1 MRLRIL
7 KIKIKTHKGFTKTIM
22 SYFCSKPLRVVFTI
36 LWIIFVGLIITL
48 GFSTNPYLL
57 HVQNIPPP
65 HPYPIELVV
74 ILIMAMLFHLSLL
87 VTMDVYMDSR
97 WKFFAMLLTSI
108 LFLFG
113 FGMMAMHAPPSLGG
127 MIFWTFL
134 SSLLFLLLCFR
145 QVCLF
150 FLRRFFL

>member
-1 MRLRIL
+1 MT
-7 KIKIKTHKGFTKTIM
+7 IKTHRGFAKTTV
-22 SYFCSKPLRVVFTI
+22 SYFRSKPLRVVFTI

-48 GFSTNPYLL
+48 GFSTDPYLL

-65 HPYPIELVV
+65 YPYPIELVV

-108 LFLFG
+108 LFG

-150 FLRRFFL
+150 FLRRFFRRESV

>member
-1 MRLRIL
+1 MT
-7 KIKIKTHKGFTKTIM
+7 IKTHKGFIKTTM

-108 LFLFG
+108 LFG

-150 FLRRFFL
+150 FLRRFFCRESV

>member
-1 MRLRIL
+1 
-7 KIKIKTHKGFTKTIM
+7 M

-108 LFLFG
+108 LFG
-113 FGMMAMHAPPSLGG
+113 FGMMAMHAPPPLGG

>member
-1 MRLRIL
+1 
-7 KIKIKTHKGFTKTIM
+7 M

-48 GFSTNPYLL
+48 GFSTDPYLL

-108 LFLFG
+108 LFG

-150 FLRRFFL
+150 FLRRFFRRESV

>member
-1 MRLRIL
+1 MT
-7 KIKIKTHKGFTKTIM
+7 IKTHKGFAKTTM
-22 SYFCSKPLRVVFTI
+22 SYFRSKPLRVVFTI
-36 LWIIFVGLIITL
+36 LWIIITL
-48 GFSTNPYLL
+48 GFSTDPYLL

-87 VTMDVYMDSR
+87 VTMDVYMGSR

-150 FLRRFFL
+150 FLRRFFRRESV

>member
-1 MRLRIL
+1 MT
-7 KIKIKTHKGFTKTIM
+7 IKTHKGFAKTTM
-22 SYFCSKPLRVVFTI
+22 GYFRSKPLRVVFTI

-48 GFSTNPYLL
+48 GFSTDPYLL

-65 HPYPIELVV
+65 YPYPIELVV

-108 LFLFG
+108 LFG

-150 FLRRFFL
+150 FLRRFFRRESV

>member
-1 MRLRIL
+1 
-7 KIKIKTHKGFTKTIM
+7 M

-108 LFLFG
+108 LFG

-150 FLRRFFL
+150 FLDDFFVEKQFNNKVIDILKLG

>member
-1 MRLRIL
+1 MTINTHRGFA
-7 KIKIKTHKGFTKTIM
+7 KTTM
-22 SYFCSKPLRVVFTI
+22 SYFRSKPLRVVFAI

-48 GFSTNPYLL
+48 GFSTDPYLL
-57 HVQNIPPP
+57 HVQNIPLP

-74 ILIMAMLFHLSLL
+74 ILIIGMLFHLSLL

-97 WKFFAMLLTSI
+97 WKFFTMLGTSI

-113 FGMMAMHAPPSLGG
+113 SGMMAMHAPPSLGG

-134 SSLLFLLLCFR
+134 SSLLFLLLCFW

-150 FLRRFFL
+150 VLRRFFRIESV

>member
-1 MRLRIL
+1 MTINTHRGFA
-7 KIKIKTHKGFTKTIM
+7 KTTM
-22 SYFCSKPLRVVFTI
+22 SYFRSKPLRVVFAI

-48 GFSTNPYLL
+48 GFSTDPYLL
-57 HVQNIPPP
+57 HVQNIPLP

-74 ILIMAMLFHLSLL
+74 ILIIGMLFHLSLL

-97 WKFFAMLLTSI
+97 WKFFTMLGTSI

-150 FLRRFFL
+150 FLRRFFRRESV

>member
-1 MRLRIL
+1 MT
-7 KIKIKTHKGFTKTIM
+7 IKTHKGFIKTTM
-22 SYFCSKPLRVVFTI
+22 GYFRSKPLRVVFTI

-108 LFLFG
+108 LFG

-150 FLRRFFL
+150 FLRRFFCRESV

>member
-1 MRLRIL
+1 M
-7 KIKIKTHKGFTKTIM
+7 G
-22 SYFCSKPLRVVFTI
+22 YFRSKPLRVVFTI

-48 GFSTNPYLL
+48 GFSTDPYLL

-65 HPYPIELVV
+65 YPYPIELVV

-108 LFLFG
+108 LFG

-150 FLRRFFL
+150 FLRRFFRRESV

>member
-1 MRLRIL
+1 
-7 KIKIKTHKGFTKTIM
+7 M

-108 LFLFG
+108 LFG

-150 FLRRFFL
+150 FSRRFFL

>member
-1 MRLRIL
+1 MT
-7 KIKIKTHKGFTKTIM
+7 IKTHKGFAKSTM
-22 SYFCSKPLRVVFTI
+22 SYFRSKPLRVVFTI

-48 GFSTNPYLL
+48 GFSTDPYLL

-108 LFLFG
+108 LFLFLFG

-150 FLRRFFL
+150 FLRRFFRRESV

>member
-1 MRLRIL
+1 
-7 KIKIKTHKGFTKTIM
+7 M

-87 VTMDVYMDSR
+87 VTMDSR

>member
-1 MRLRIL
+1 M
-7 KIKIKTHKGFTKTIM
+7 KTNGLSVKAIA
-22 SYFCSKPLRVVFTI
+22 SYFRAKPLRIIFAV
-36 LWIIFVGLIITL
+36 LWVLFVGLIITL
-48 GFSTNPYLL
+48 GFSTDPYLL
-57 HVQNIPPP
+57 HVQNTPPP

-74 ILIMAMLFHLSLL
+74 ILVMAMLFHLSLL
-87 VTMDVYMDSR
+87 VTMDVYMDSCQ
-97 WKFFAMLLTSI
+97 KLFAMLVTSI

-134 SSLLFLLLCFR
+134 SSLLFLLLCFW

-150 FLRRFFL
+150 VLRRFFGRESV

>member
-1 MRLRIL
+1 M
-7 KIKIKTHKGFTKTIM
+7 KTNGLPVKVIV
-22 SYFCSKPLRVVFTI
+22 SYFRAKPLRIIFAV
-36 LWIIFVGLIITL
+36 LWVLFVGLIITL
-48 GFSTNPYLL
+48 GFSTDPYLL

-65 HPYPIELVV
+65 HLYPIELVV
-74 ILIMAMLFHLSLL
+74 ILVMAMLFHLSLL
-87 VTMDVYMDSR
+87 VTIDVYMDNR

-134 SSLLFLLLCFR
+134 SSLLFLFLCFW
-145 QVCLF
+145 QVYLF
-150 FLRRFFL
+150 LLRRFFRRESV

>member
-1 MRLRIL
+1 MT
-7 KIKIKTHKGFTKTIM
+7 IKTHRGFGKTTM
-22 SYFCSKPLRVVFTI
+22 SYFRSKPLRVVFAI

-48 GFSTNPYLL
+48 GFSTDLYLL
-57 HVQNIPPP
+57 HFQNIPLP

-74 ILIMAMLFHLSLL
+74 ILIIGMLFHLSLL

-97 WKFFAMLLTSI
+97 WKFFTMLGTSI

-113 FGMMAMHAPPSLGG
+113 FGMMAMHAPPSLSG

-134 SSLLFLLLCFR
+134 SSLLFLLLCLW
-145 QVCLF
+145 QVYLCV
-150 FLRRFFL
+150 LRRFFRRESV